1 MHARALVLA
10 LVAAAGLAA
19 CHRGADTSAAAKGNA
34 PGSPGGN
41 AVVGTTGNG
50 SASDGSKQA
59 AQPGVGLNGGLG
71 TGDSTKAS
79 GAGPAPSGAAAS
91 QGSTNLTRKSSVG
104 NR

>member
-1 MHARALVLA
+1 MHARALVFA
-10 LVAAAGLAA
+10 LLAAASLAA
-19 CHRGADTSAAAKGNA
+19 CDRGAGTGATAKGGA
-34 PGSPGGN
+34 PGSSGN
-41 AVVGTTGNG
+41 AVVGATGNG
-50 SASDGSKQA
+50 SGSDGSKQA

-71 TGDSTKAS
+71 TSDSTKAS

>member
-1 MHARALVLA
+1 MHVRALVLA
-10 LVAAAGLAA
+10 VVAAASLAA
-19 CHRGADTSAAAKGNA
+19 CHRGADTGATAKGA
-34 PGSPGGN
+34 SGGN
-41 AVVGTTGNG
+41 AVVGTTGSG
-50 SASDGSKQA
+50 GTSDGSKQ

-71 TGDSTKAS
+71 TSDSTKAS